1 MKKIYTFMLAA
12 FAAMTAWATDYNEPI
27 VITVNGVSAEQT
39 GTVSVVQNGENY
51 DLTMKNFMLQST
63 DGPMGVGNVSM
74 TNIKPVIVGET
85 IILNSRDSVLIT
97 DGDDENV
104 PFWMGPNLGK
114 IPVNMRGKIEGGHLR
129 CYIDIDMQATL
140 QQVIQVAIGKGYQM
154 PNQSFENWHTSKG
167 TIVEP
172 NGWHSFESGTG
183 SLIESAGNHIAIS
196 EDAHSGEAS
205 ARIFATEMN
214 FIFFKVTANGTMT
227 TGRMNAASASAAD
240 VSNHAYI
247 DLSSTDVDGN
257 GDPFY
262 TPLYSRPDSIAVW
275 VKYKQVKAIADHP
288 YATMSA
294 VIISGDGR
302 YQDPEDKAY
311 TNVVAKAKNN
321 TIADTNGE
329 WVRVSVPFTYTE
341 NTEDPK
347 AILVT
352 ISTNADA
359 GQGNG
364 NDEVL
369 VDDIALIYN
378 AKLTK
383 LELFGEN
390 VPSFDANVKEYSIDA
405 GDKELTLNDIVA
417 EADGVSALV
426 TKSIEET
433 ETGYKATVSVYG
445 GDMET
450 ATDYVVNVKS
460 SVPAVIENL
469 PVAPVKNNAIFN
481 LQGQQ
486 VKKAVKGL
494 YIINGKKVVLK

>member
-1 MKKIYTFMLAA
+1 MKKIYTFMMAA

-27 VITVNGVSAEQT
+27 VVTVNGESSEQT
-39 GTVSVVQNGENY
+39 GVISIVQNGENY
-51 DLTMKNFMLQST
+51 DLTMKNFMLQSA
-63 DGPMGVGNVSM
+63 DGPMGVGNVAL
-74 TNIKPVIVGET
+74 TGIVPQTVGDVTLLKTSAIVT
-85 IILNSRDSVLIT
+85 IT
-97 DGDDENV
+97 KGDDPEVQLWMAEMLPPV
-104 PFWMGPNLGK
+104 PVELN
-114 IPVNMRGKIEGGHLR
+114 GKIENGHLR
-129 CYIDIDMQATL
+129 CYINIDMMENL
-140 QQVIQVAIGKGYQM
+140 GQVIQVAIGKGYQM
-154 PNQSFENWHTSKG
+154 ANQSFENWHTSSG
-167 TIVEP
+167 NYVEP
-172 NGWHSFESGTG
+172 NAWHSFESATG
-183 SLIESAGNHIAIS
+183 GFAAMAGHHIEKSA
-196 EDAHSGEAS
+196 DAHSGEAS
-205 ARIFATEMN
+205 ARINAT
-214 FIFFKVTANGTMT
+214 KVLGIVANGTMT
-227 TGRMNAASASAAD
+227 TGRMNAGSMSASNTA
-240 VSNHAYI
+240 NHAYI
-247 DLSSTDVDGN
+247 DLSKSDVDGN

-275 VKYKQVKAIADHP
+275 VKFKQGTANAAHP
-288 YATMSA
+288 YATVSA

-302 YQDPEDKAY
+302 YQDPEDQTY

-329 WVRVSVPFTYTE
+329 WVRVSAPFAYTE

-359 GQGNG
+359 GQGSN

-383 LELFGEN
+383 LELFGES
-390 VPSFDANVKEYSIDA
+390 VPSFDADVKEYSIDA
-405 GDKELTLNDIVA
+405 GDKGLTLNNIVA

-433 ETGYKATVSVYG
+433 ATGYKATVSVYG

-460 SVPAVIENL
+460 SKPTVIEHL
-469 PVAPVKNNAIFN
+469 PAAAPVKDNAIYN